1 LKDRKEEK
9 ENQYDVLLA
18 QFKRVEEDT
27 RKTKRDI
34 EDQNKDKTYLESK
47 IAELTLHI
55 DTAQRL
61 LKKTI
66 SNKEDNMVDEN
77 LMKLEIKKLKQV
89 LENRADEVLD
99 LNKRRIQLEMVIF
112 FLFSRKDLLI
122 AYKILTSNRQ

>member
-1 LKDRKEEK
+1 MKDRKEEK

-112 FLFSRKDLLI
+112 YFQEKTILL
-122 AYKILTSNRQ
+122 AYKIITTNRQ

>member
-112 FLFSRKDLLI
+112 YFQEKTILL
-122 AYKILTSNRQ
+122 AYKIITTNRQ